1 MLCHLGYLRLPLSVF
16 VVFYLEYLIVLCTL
30 FFFRFQRANC
40 FGLVIST
47 CQVIG

>member
-1 MLCHLGYLRLPLSVF
+1 MLCPLGYLRLPLSVF
-16 VVFYLEYLIVLCTL
+16 VVFYLEYLIVLC
-30 FFFRFQRANC
+30 FFRFQRANC